1 MRTPFSTKTI
11 RGLSPRGKIRLRAR
25 LSRVRQAIMARLD
38 PSWSEHEK
46 LSAELDFWINQWD
59 AKLRQGEFWNSDIQA
74 LLEPL
79 GEWPQGGGIGQFSYD
94 TMRWLEARA
103 HGFRILREVGIDDP
117 DFFVDKRVADIG
129 PGAVCF
135 LEASGARLGIAIE
148 PLALEFIEH
157 RLLLQRDHVVYL
169 PVAAE
174 NLPMAEGS
182 IDIVVSRNN
191 LDHVFDPGLVISEAL
206 RILRPGGL
214 FLLIVHLEPQASVTE
229 PHAFDFDDIRR
240 LTRSFVTVDETIHR
254 GGRTEAAATLAGVY
268 RKPKAV

>member
-1 MRTPFSTKTI
+1 MHHPNRFPQI
-11 RGLSPRGKIRLRAR
+11 RGKIRLRAR
-25 LSRVRQAIMARLD
+25 LLGVYRTLLALFD
-38 PSWSEHEK
+38 PSQLDREK

-59 AKLRQGEFWNSDIQA
+59 ARLRRGEFWNSDIQA

-79 GEWPQGGGIGQFSYD
+79 GEWPQFGGTGQLSYG

-103 HGFRILREVGIDDP
+103 HGFRILQEVGIDDP

-135 LEASGARLGIAIE
+135 LEASNARVGIAIE
-148 PLALEFIEH
+148 PLALEFAEH
-157 RLLLQRDHVVYL
+157 RLLLHRDHVFYL

-191 LDHVFDPGLVISEAL
+191 LDHVSVPGLVVNEAL

-229 PHAFDFDDIRR
+229 PHAFDLDDIRR
-240 LTRSFVTVDETIHR
+240 LMRSFVTVNETIHR

-268 RKPKAV
+268 RKLEAV